1 MSLCINPTCSRPHN
15 SDERLFCQS
24 CGSEVLLEGRYRVVS
39 ILGEGGCGKTYE
51 VSDRDGAAKVL
62 KVLSRNEPKHVELFQ
77 REAQVLTQLRHP
89 GIPAVEPNAY
99 FTYLSKG
106 AVESIHCLVMEKVT
120 GLDLQ
125 KYLRQRGS
133 PIDQVLAVQ
142 WLIQLSRILKAVH
155 SQQFLHRDIKP
166 SNIMLKADGHLVLID
181 FGTARTITHVSSFGE
196 PSTQATR
203 IMSALYTPLEQMKGK
218 PVPQSDFFALGRT
231 FVYLLTGQD
240 LGDLYNAESDTLD
253 WRGSAPHL
261 SIRLADFLDQLM
273 APFIGQRPVDAD
285 AMLQQLMDIQR
296 QFYTN
301 SAILT
306 PTQFGDAPT
315 QLADHRHLQP
325 LPPPS
330 SPLPQSSPLPPS
342 SPLPAS
348 SPLPVSSPPPPSPA
362 PAPLSL
368 SPELLERCKRELAE
382 LIGPIASIVC
392 QRTLTQAPQ
401 LSEREFVEAIAR
413 QISNARDAE
422 VFRQRLRI

>member
-1 MSLCINPTCSRPHN
+1 
-15 SDERLFCQS
+15 
-24 CGSEVLLEGRYRVVS
+24 VVS

-51 VSDRDGAAKVL
+51 VSDRDGAPKVL
-62 KVLSRNEPKHVELFQ
+62 KVLSKNEPKHVELFR
-77 REAQVLTQLRHP
+77 REAQVLAQLRHP

-106 AVESIHCLVMEKVT
+106 ATEPIHCLVMEKVT

-181 FGTARTITHVSSFGE
+181 FGTARTITHVSSFEE

-240 LGDLYNAESDTLD
+240 LSDLYDAEADTLD
-253 WRGSAPHL
+253 WRGNAPHL
-261 SIRLADFLDQLM
+261 SSKLADFLDQLM
-273 APFIGQRPVDAD
+273 APFIAQRPANAD
-285 AMLQQLMDIQR
+285 TMLQQLIDIQHEL
-296 QFYTN
+296 YTS

-306 PTQFGDAPT
+306 PAQFGDAPT
-315 QLADHRHLQP
+315 QLAAHRHVQS
-325 LPPPS
+325 PPPPAP
-330 SPLPQSSPLPPS
+330 SPL
-342 SPLPAS
+342 
-348 SPLPVSSPPPPSPA
+348 SSPPPLSPPPAPSPLSS
-362 PAPLSL
+362 PSPPSPSPSPSSL
-368 SPELLERCKRELAE
+368 SPDLLERCKRELAE
-382 LIGPIASIVC
+382 LIGPIADIVC
-392 QRTLTQAPQ
+392 QRTLTQSPQ

-413 QISNARDAE
+413 QISNPRDAE
-422 VFRQRLRI
+422 TFRQRLRI